1 MANSI
6 VNNGTVTVTTST
18 LRLITDTAFSIT
30 LSGSN
35 TVGTVDNITT
45 QSYQALNTSSLSD
58 IRYIIASN
66 EDLTGSI
73 SIATDSAG
81 TNQISYL
88 APGDSAVI
96 PWSGSAAST
105 TLYAK
110 AFKTAGSSS
119 LLQYVICES

>member
-18 LRLITDTAFSIT
+18 LRLITDTAFNIT

-35 TVGTVDNITT
+35 AVGTVDNITT

-58 IRYIIASN
+58 VRYIIASN

-96 PWSGSAAST
+96 PWSGSAGST

-110 AFKTAGSSS
+110 AFKTTASSS